1 MWGGAEGRVGV
12 WVDSDGA
19 EGGDAASLHIA
30 AVKRVALQV
39 STQEVSPR
47 QLHAIL
53 VHTPTQPT
61 LPAPGGLA
69 LGRHPRAEIMSWPP
83 DTAWLPPCG

>member
-12 WVDSDGA
+12 WVDSDGV

-30 AVKRVALQV
+30 AVERVALQV